1 MQCLTFSGRDV
12 LFVYVFCWNIEYIL
26 GNMSQEVFE
35 KFYIQFSNNTFPTF
49 TVITNS
55 NNYAW
60 KFDLFIKML
69 NFDDRFEI

>member
-1 MQCLTFSGRDV
+1 
-12 LFVYVFCWNIEYIL
+12 
-26 GNMSQEVFE
+26 MSQEVLE
-35 KFYIQFSNNTFPTF
+35 KSYIQFSNNTFPTF

-60 KFDLFIKML
+60 EFDLFIKMV